1 MKLTNNTGLS
11 LFAQV
16 YLAHETY
23 DREEAGLSVTT
34 LLKPV
39 KQVILARRVPEGMAS
54 ADVADQIASSNGTAI
69 HDAFEAAWKSPKLV
83 DTLIRLGNP
92 PGVARKVR
100 VNPTPEEVA
109 AGGIIPVYTEVR
121 SKKLVRGLWV
131 SGKFDF
137 IGDGAVEDL
146 KNTSV
151 WKYLNA
157 DFEHY
162 ILQGSMYRWL
172 NPTLVTKD
180 WMNLTFQFTDWN
192 SRDRNMNPDNYPPAR
207 MHTRKL
213 QLLSY
218 DDTQVYVENKVQQ
231 LIDLEHADEKQMPP
245 CSDKDLWRKAD
256 TYRYFAKAE
265 KAHEPGARSTKNF
278 DNKADADLHAAQ
290 KGGVVVTKRGGVV
303 GCLYCNAFLACKQK
317 DALIAC
323 GDLILRS

>member
-1 MKLTNNTGLS
+1 MKYTNNTGLS

-39 KQVILARRVPEGMAS
+39 KQIILARRVPEGMAS
-54 ADVADQIASSNGTAI
+54 SDVADMIASSNGTAI
-69 HDAFEAAWKSPKLV
+69 HDAFESAWKSPKLV
-83 DTLIRLGNP
+83 DTLVRLGYP
-92 PGVARKVR
+92 KGVASKVR
-100 VNPTPEEVA
+100 VNPSAEEVA
-109 AGGIIPVYTEVR
+109 AGGIIAVYTEIRSAKEIQGVR
-121 SKKLVRGLWV
+121 VT
-131 SGKFDF
+131 GKFDF

-151 WKYLNA
+151 WKFLNA

-192 SRDRNMNPDNYPPAR
+192 GRDRNMNPDNYPPAR
-207 MHTRKL
+207 MHTRRL
-213 QLLSY
+213 QLMGI
-218 DDTQVYVENKVQQ
+218 DETEKWVERKILQ
-231 LIDLEHADEKQMPP
+231 LIDLEHAPEEAMPE
-245 CSDKDLWRKAD
+245 CTDKELWRKAD
-256 TYRYFAKAE
+256 TYRYFAKPE

-278 DNKADADLHAAQ
+278 TDRAEADLHVAT
-290 KGGVVVTKRGGVV
+290 KGGVIVTKRGGVT
-303 GCLYCNAFLACKQK
+303 GCKYCNAFLACKQK
-317 DALIAC
+317 DALIAA
-323 GDLILRS
+323 GDLIL

>member
-39 KQVILARRVPEGMAS
+39 KQIILARRVPEGMAS
-54 ADVADQIASSNGTAI
+54 ADVADMIASSNGTAI

-83 DTLIRLGNP
+83 DTLTRLGYP
-92 PGVARKVR
+92 KGVASKVR
-100 VNPTPEEVA
+100 VNPSAEEVA
-109 AGGIIPVYTEVR
+109 AGGIIPVYTEIR
-121 SKKLVRGLWV
+121 SAKDVLGIRVT
-131 SGKFDF
+131 GKFDF

-157 DFEHY
+157 DFDHY
-162 ILQGSMYRWL
+162 ILQGSMYKWL

-192 SRDRNMNPDNYPPAR
+192 GRDRNMNPENYPPAR
-207 MHTRKL
+207 MHTRRL
-213 QLLSY
+213 QLMDVSE
-218 DDTQVYVENKVQQ
+218 TQKWVERKIVQ
-231 LIDLEHADEKQMPP
+231 LVDLEHAPEEDMPP
-245 CSDKDLWRKAD
+245 CTDKELWRKAD
-256 TYRYFAKAE
+256 TYRYFAKPE
-265 KAHEPGARSTKNF
+265 KAYEPGARSTKNF
-278 DNKADADLHAAQ
+278 TDLAEANLHVAT
-290 KGGVVVTKRGGVV
+290 KGGVIVTKRGGVT
-303 GCLYCNAFLACKQK
+303 GCKYCNAFLACKQK
-317 DALIAC
+317 DALIAA
-323 GDLILRS
+323 GDLIL

>member
-23 DREEAGLSVTT
+23 DREEAGLSVTA

-39 KQVILARRVPEGMAS
+39 KQIILARRVPEGMAS
-54 ADVADQIASSNGTAI
+54 SDVADMIASSNGTAI

-83 DTLIRLGNP
+83 DTLIRLGYP
-92 PGVARKVR
+92 KGVASKVR
-100 VNPTPEEVA
+100 VNPTAEEVA
-109 AGGIIPVYTEVR
+109 AGGIIPVYTEIR
-121 SKKLVRGLWV
+121 SAKVVHGIRV
-131 SGKFDF
+131 TGKFDF

-151 WKYLNA
+151 WKFLNA

-172 NPTLVTKD
+172 NPTLVTKE

-192 SRDRNMNPDNYPPAR
+192 GRDRNMNPDNYPPAR
-207 MHTRKL
+207 MHTRRL
-213 QLLSY
+213 QLMGI
-218 DDTQVYVENKVQQ
+218 DETQEWVERKVLQ
-231 LIDLEHADEKQMPP
+231 LIDLEHAPEEAMPP
-245 CSDKDLWRKAD
+245 CTDKELWRKAD
-256 TYRYFAKAE
+256 TYRYFAKPE

-278 DNKADADLHAAQ
+278 TDKAEADLHVAT
-290 KGGVVVTKRGGVV
+290 KGGVIVTKRGGVT
-303 GCLYCNAFLACKQK
+303 GCKYCNAFLACKQK
-317 DALIAC
+317 DALIAA
-323 GDLILRS
+323 GDLVL

>member
-1 MKLTNNTGLS
+1 MKFTNNTGLS

-23 DREEAGLSVTT
+23 DRTEAGLSVTT
-34 LLKPV
+34 LLKPA
-39 KQVILARRVPEGMAS
+39 KQVILARRVPPGMAS
-54 ADVADQIASSNGTAI
+54 TDVADMIPSSNGTAI

-83 DTLIRLGNP
+83 DTLIALGHP
-92 PGVARKVR
+92 PGVARKVK

-109 AGGIIPVYTEVR
+109 TGRIIPVYTEIR
-121 SKKLVRGLWV
+121 AKKLVHGIWV

-157 DFEHY
+157 DFENF
-162 ILQGSMYRWL
+162 ILQGSMYKWL
-172 NPTLVTKD
+172 NPEKVTKD
-180 WMNLTFQFTDWN
+180 WMNLTFQFGDWS
-192 SRDRNMNPDNYPPAR
+192 SRDRNMNPDKYPPAR

-213 QLLSY
+213 QLLSLEE
-218 DDTQVYVENKVQQ
+218 TQQFVENKVQQ
-231 LIDLEHADEKQMPP
+231 LIDLEHADEEDMPP
-245 CSDKDLWRKAD
+245 CSDKELWRKAD
-256 TYRYFAKAE
+256 TYRYFSKPE

-278 DNKADADLHAAQ
+278 DNKADADLIVAT
-290 KGGVVVTKRGGVV
+290 KGGVVVTKRGGVTA
-303 GCLYCNAFLACKQK
+303 CKYCNAFLACKQK

-323 GDLILRS
+323 GDLIL

>member
-23 DREEAGLSVTT
+23 DREEAGLSVTA

-39 KQVILARRVPEGMAS
+39 KQIILARRVPEGMAS
-54 ADVADQIASSNGTAI
+54 SDVADMIASSNGTAI

-83 DTLIRLGNP
+83 DTLIRLGYP
-92 PGVARKVR
+92 KGVASKVR
-100 VNPTPEEVA
+100 VNPTAEEVA
-109 AGGIIPVYTEVR
+109 AGGIIPVYTEIR
-121 SKKLVRGLWV
+121 SAKVVHGIRV
-131 SGKFDF
+131 TGKFDF

-151 WKYLNA
+151 WKFLNA

-172 NPTLVTKD
+172 NPTLVTKE

-192 SRDRNMNPDNYPPAR
+192 GRDRNMNPDNYPPAR
-207 MHTRKL
+207 MHTRRL
-213 QLLSY
+213 QLMGI
-218 DDTQVYVENKVQQ
+218 DETQEWVERKVLQ
-231 LIDLEHADEKQMPP
+231 LIDLEHAPEEAMPP
-245 CSDKDLWRKAD
+245 CTDKELWRKAD
-256 TYRYFAKAE
+256 TYRYFAKPE

-278 DNKADADLHAAQ
+278 TDKAEADLHVAT
-290 KGGVVVTKRGGVV
+290 KGGVIVTKRGGVT
-303 GCLYCNAFLACKQK
+303 GCKFCNAFLACKQK
-317 DALIAC
+317 DALIAA
-323 GDLILRS
+323 GDLVL

>member
-23 DREEAGLSVTT
+23 DREEAGLSVTA

-39 KQVILARRVPEGMAS
+39 KQIILARRVPEGMAS
-54 ADVADQIASSNGTAI
+54 SDVADMIASSNGTAI
-69 HDAFEAAWKSPKLV
+69 HDAFEGAWKSPKLV
-83 DTLIRLGNP
+83 DTLKRLGYP
-92 PGVARKVR
+92 EGVAKKVR
-100 VNPTPEEVA
+100 VNPSAEEVA
-109 AGGIIPVYTEVR
+109 AGGIIPVYTEIR
-121 SKKLVRGLWV
+121 SAKTVLGIRVT
-131 SGKFDF
+131 GKFDF

-151 WKYLNA
+151 WKFLNA

-192 SRDRNMNPDNYPPAR
+192 GRDRNMNPDNYPPAR
-207 MHTRKL
+207 MHTRRL
-213 QLLSY
+213 QLMGIEE
-218 DDTQVYVENKVQQ
+218 TEKWVERKVQQ
-231 LIDLEHADEKQMPP
+231 LIALEHAPEEEMPE
-245 CSDKDLWRKAD
+245 CTDKELWRKAD
-256 TYRYFAKAE
+256 TYRYFSKPE

-278 DNKADADLHAAQ
+278 TDKAEADLHVAT
-290 KGGVVVTKRGGVV
+290 KGGVIVTKRGGVT
-303 GCLYCNAFLACKQK
+303 GCKYCNAFLACKQK
-317 DALIAC
+317 DALIAA
-323 GDLILRS
+323 GDLIL

>member
-39 KQVILARRVPEGMAS
+39 KQIILARRVPEGMAS

-83 DTLIRLGNP
+83 DTLVRLGYP
-92 PGVARKVR
+92 KGVASKVR
-100 VNPTPEEVA
+100 VNPSAEAVA
-109 AGGIIPVYTEVR
+109 AGGIIPVYTEIR
-121 SKKLVRGLWV
+121 SAKTVLGIRVT
-131 SGKFDF
+131 GKFDF

-151 WKYLNA
+151 WKFLNA
-157 DFEHY
+157 DFDHY

-192 SRDRNMNPDNYPPAR
+192 GRDRNMNPENYPPAR
-207 MHTRKL
+207 MHTRRL
-213 QLLSY
+213 QLM
-218 DDTQVYVENKVQQ
+218 DIDETEKWVERKVQQ
-231 LIDLEHADEKQMPP
+231 LIDLEHAPEEEMPP
-245 CSDKDLWRKAD
+245 CTDKELWRKAD
-256 TYRYFAKAE
+256 TYRYFAKPE

-278 DNKADADLHAAQ
+278 TDKAEADLHVAT
-290 KGGVVVTKRGGVV
+290 KGGIVVTKRGGVT
-303 GCLYCNAFLACKQK
+303 GCKYCNAFLACKQK
-317 DALIAC
+317 DALIAA
-323 GDLILRS
+323 GDLIL

>member
-39 KQVILARRVPEGMAS
+39 KQIILARRVPEGMAS

-83 DTLIRLGNP
+83 DTLVRLGYP
-92 PGVARKVR
+92 KGVASKVR
-100 VNPTPEEVA
+100 VNPSAEAVA
-109 AGGIIPVYTEVR
+109 AGGIIPVYTEIR
-121 SKKLVRGLWV
+121 SAKTVLGIRVT
-131 SGKFDF
+131 GKFDF

-151 WKYLNA
+151 WKFLNA
-157 DFEHY
+157 DFDHY

-192 SRDRNMNPDNYPPAR
+192 GRDRNMNPENYPPAR
-207 MHTRKL
+207 MHTRRL
-213 QLLSY
+213 QLM
-218 DDTQVYVENKVQQ
+218 DIDETEKWVERKVQQ
-231 LIDLEHADEKQMPP
+231 LIDLEHAPEEEMPP
-245 CSDKDLWRKAD
+245 CTDKELWRKAD
-256 TYRYFAKAE
+256 TYRYFAKPE
-265 KAHEPGARSTKNF
+265 KAHEPGARSIKNF
-278 DNKADADLHAAQ
+278 TDKAEADLHVAT
-290 KGGVVVTKRGGVV
+290 KGGIVVTKRGGVT
-303 GCLYCNAFLACKQK
+303 GCKYCNAFLACKQK
-317 DALIAC
+317 DALIAA
-323 GDLILRS
+323 GDLIL

>member
-1 MKLTNNTGLS
+1 MKFTNNTGLS

-39 KQVILARRVPEGMAS
+39 KQVILARRVPPGMMS
-54 ADVADQIASSNGTAI
+54 TDVADMIPSSNGTAI
-69 HDAFEAAWKSPKLV
+69 HDAFEAAWKSPKLA
-83 DTLIRLGNP
+83 DTLIALGHP

-100 VNPTPEEVA
+100 VNPSEEEVA
-109 AGGIIPVYTEVR
+109 AGGIIPVYTEIR
-121 SKKLVRGLWV
+121 SSKVVLGIKV

-151 WKYLNA
+151 YKYLMA
-157 DFEHY
+157 DFEAY

-172 NPTLVTKD
+172 NPEKVTKP

-192 SRDRNMNPDNYPPAR
+192 GRDRNMNPDNYPPAR

-213 QLLSY
+213 QLLTLEE
-218 DDTQVYVENKVQQ
+218 TQVYVEGKVQQ
-231 LIDLEHADEKQMPP
+231 LIDLEHAPEEDMPP
-245 CSDKDLWRKAD
+245 CSDKELWRKPD
-256 TYRYFAKAE
+256 TYRYFAKAA
-265 KAHEPGARSTKNF
+265 KASEPGARSTKNF
-278 DNKADADLHAAQ
+278 DNKADADLLVAT
-290 KGGVVVTKRGGVV
+290 KGGVVVTKRGGVT
-303 GCLYCNAFLACKQK
+303 GCKYCNAFLACKQK

-323 GDLILRS
+323 GDLVL

>member
-1 MKLTNNTGLS
+1 MKYTNNTGLS

-23 DREEAGLSVTT
+23 DREEAGLSVTA

-39 KQVILARRVPEGMAS
+39 KQIILARRVPEGMAS
-54 ADVADQIASSNGTAI
+54 TDVADLAASSNGTAI

-83 DTLIRLGNP
+83 NTLIRLGYP
-92 PGVARKVR
+92 KGVASKVR
-100 VNPTPEEVA
+100 VNPSAEEVA
-109 AGGIIPVYTEVR
+109 AGGIIAVYTEIRSAKTVLGVR
-121 SKKLVRGLWV
+121 VT
-131 SGKFDF
+131 GKFDF

-151 WKYLNA
+151 WKFLNA

-192 SRDRNMNPDNYPPAR
+192 GRDRNMNPDNYPPAR

-213 QLLSY
+213 QLMSY
-218 DDTQVYVENKVQQ
+218 EETDKWVERKVQQ
-231 LIDLEHADEKQMPP
+231 LIDLEHADEEQMPQ
-245 CSDKDLWRKAD
+245 CTDKELWRKED
-256 TYRYFAKAE
+256 TYRWFAKPE
-265 KAHEPGARSTKNF
+265 KAHEPGARSSKNF
-278 DNKADADLHAAQ
+278 TDKAEADLHVAT
-290 KGGVVVTKRGGVV
+290 KGGVLVTKRGGVT
-303 GCLYCNAFLACKQK
+303 GCKYCNAFLACKQK
-317 DALIAC
+317 DALIAA
-323 GDLILRS
+323 GDLIL

>member
-23 DREEAGLSVTT
+23 DREEAGLSVTA

-39 KQVILARRVPEGMAS
+39 KQIILARRVPEGMAS

-83 DTLIRLGNP
+83 DTLVRLGYP
-92 PGVARKVR
+92 KGVAAKVR
-100 VNPTPEEVA
+100 VNPSAEQVA
-109 AGGIIPVYTEVR
+109 AGGIIPVYTEIR
-121 SKKLVRGLWV
+121 SAKTVLGIRVT
-131 SGKFDF
+131 GKFDF

-151 WKYLNA
+151 WKFLNA

-192 SRDRNMNPDNYPPAR
+192 GRDRNMNPENYPPAR
-207 MHTRKL
+207 MHTRRL
-213 QLLSY
+213 QLMPV
-218 DDTQVYVENKVQQ
+218 DETQKWVERKVQQ
-231 LIDLEHADEKQMPP
+231 LIDLEHAPEEAMPP
-245 CSDKDLWRKAD
+245 CTDKELWRKAD
-256 TYRYFAKAE
+256 TYRWFAKAE
-265 KAHEPGARSTKNF
+265 KAHEPGARSSKNF
-278 DNKADADLHAAQ
+278 TDKAEADLHVAT
-290 KGGVVVTKRGGVV
+290 KGGVLVVKRGGVT
-303 GCLYCNAFLACKQK
+303 GCKYCNAFLACKQK
-317 DALIAC
+317 DALIAA
-323 GDLILRS
+323 GDLIL